1 MLLIEKLSREI
12 VLTIMRATE
21 KPGQVQE
28 ACAVFLKAKIVCGC
42 VSVIGSDGAGGR
54 MATTVVSQG
63 KDKQHI

>member
-12 VLTIMRATE
+12 VLTIMRGTE
-21 KPGQVQE
+21 KSGHMQE
-28 ACAVFLKAKIVCGC
+28 ASAVFLKAKIVCGC

-63 KDKQHI
+63 KHKQRI

>member
-1 MLLIEKLSREI
+1 M
-12 VLTIMRATE
+12 LTIMRATE

>member
-1 MLLIEKLSREI
+1 

-21 KPGQVQE
+21 KSGQVQE

-54 MATTVVSQG
+54 MATKVVSQG